1 MWSGEKNRVDT
12 AVVAFLRVSVTMMSS
27 PGTTGPPASII
38 QVAEGMLVSPKTVSL
53 TVQVRV
59 GPELPASSGSDSETS
74 LLTPREP
81 AGTG

>member
-1 MWSGEKNRVDT
+1 MWSGEKNRVNT
-12 AVVAFLRVSVTMMSS
+12 AVVVFLRVSVTMMSS
-27 PGTTGPPASII
+27 PGTTGLPDSII
-38 QVAEGMLVSPKTVSL
+38 QIAEGTCVSPGIVSL

-59 GPELPASSGSDSETS
+59 GPELPAPSGPDSEIS